1 MFSSN
6 FFWNSKYI
14 TSCYGK
20 RSQGLMKHSRFSFH
34 PTVKMAIFEVV
45 EALESLI
52 KLKTSSQTYAQGKA
66 SENAS
71 RNKLIKIEME
81 EKFLEG
87 ENMGEWWTEAT
98 AQKIFR
104 HFKVRHCSLR
114 RKLRFTV
121 ALNIFLL
128 HRKRRRRRW

>member
-1 MFSSN
+1 
-6 FFWNSKYI
+6 
-14 TSCYGK
+14 
-20 RSQGLMKHSRFSFH
+20 MKHSRFSFH

-87 ENMGEWWTEAT
+87 ENMGE
-98 AQKIFR
+98 
-104 HFKVRHCSLR
+104 
-114 RKLRFTV
+114 
-121 ALNIFLL
+121 
-128 HRKRRRRRW
+128 